1 MSTIVMAVEVVM
13 GPFSR
18 ERLSGGEPSRQ
29 GRTRYFGPM
38 SLVDARSLGG

>member
-1 MSTIVMAVEVVM
+1 MSTIVMVAEVVM
-13 GPFSR
+13 GASSG
-18 ERLSGGEPSRQ
+18 EKLSGGEPSRQ